1 MECSPRFIK
10 ANNIKYIVTGYADA
24 ATGNKK
30 INDKLSR
37 KRAEAVY
44 ECLTKEFGV
53 PESLLEI
60 DHKGGV
66 ENMFYD
72 DPALSRAAITKA
84 L

>member
-1 MECSPRFIK
+1 MSPPNLPGW
-10 ANNIKYIVTGYADA
+10 NNIPICD
-24 ATGNKK
+24 
-30 INDKLSR
+30 II
-37 KRAEAVY
+37 
-44 ECLTKEFGV
+44 TKEFGV

>member
-1 MECSPRFIK
+1 MLCPDHS
-10 ANNIKYIVTGYADA
+10 
-24 ATGNKK
+24 
-30 INDKLSR
+30 L
-37 KRAEAVY
+37 
-44 ECLTKEFGV
+44 KEFGV

-60 DHKGGV
+60 GHKGGV

>member
-1 MECSPRFIK
+1 MFSIMPE
-10 ANNIKYIVTGYADA
+10 DQL
-24 ATGNKK
+24 NK
-30 INDKLSR
+30 
-37 KRAEAVY
+37 
-44 ECLTKEFGV
+44 TKEFGV

-60 DHKGGV
+60 GHKGGV